1 MQTLVKIWTFIRKY
15 AGLLIAGLLTILLTV
30 SMNRKTTQVTKPPV
44 DTDSNGK
51 HDEEEIQVI
60 KTEADQLRKAADNHA
75 QAAEV
80 AVQKPTAPKP
90 SKTVHDAVR
99 RNNEIDY

>member
-51 HDEEEIQVI
+51 HDEEEIQQI
-60 KTEADQLRKAADNHA
+60 KKDTVSHRKAAETHVDSA
-75 QAAEV
+75 VKAVRPVPVVPSRSVRE
-80 AVQKPTAPKP
+80 AVQ
-90 SKTVHDAVR
+90 
-99 RNNEIDY
+99 RNNEVDY